1 MNIKIFINLRHIVII
16 KLCAF
21 LFFSNLFSQERDG
34 NINIYDFQ
42 YDSISGIPIVFDET
56 GESTYYLN
64 EKSPNIFVDRE
75 LGSLMLDGSI
85 SIPLGSY
92 YLPKMLNKSL
102 DADSMKHISQIFY
115 RKGDYDF
122 SDLGIGIQIESID
135 STKFTY
141 RGLKRS
147 QPQLYQNGEDQLQNH
162 IFSIER
168 NIRSTSIQVATLYH
182 YEDFTLPLN
191 FENASRKV
199 ESFHGG
205 LNFTTNWRKL
215 VLKGLNAYQFT
226 YVNQASSKVS
236 YLSLWNFIS
245 GRYKILEKYSFLIDY
260 EHKKHFIEKE
270 EDLFNTPYQIVD
282 VKLEYS
288 GNSIVA
294 GFGGAVFESSL
305 IPIVDLLLKKNNY
318 YISFIRKFDVNLIK
332 NQNSQTDALELIDN
346 SFVIGYDGLKY
357 KTTIELFNVDYKNE
371 STAGLRFYSDIKLK
385 WLNIEQK
392 IGFFDLSTNAINQ
405 PLDYYSMTSLLFSP
419 DIWFWEDSRYQ
430 PFVGAQSIYIKHSG
444 DLGLDPTYP
453 PVFRAISFPPYAS
466 NLLNLEI
473 GLLVNQFKL
482 SYKWIN
488 FSFSDN
494 NIVKNSFNET
504 FSPVFPIRHF
514 EVIWQFW
521 N

>member
-1 MNIKIFINLRHIVII
+1 MNIKIFINVRHIVRI

-21 LFFSNLFSQERDG
+21 LFFSSLLSQERDG
-34 NINIYDFQ
+34 NVNISDFQ
-42 YDSISGIPIVFDET
+42 YDSVSGIPIVFDET

-64 EKSPNIFVDRE
+64 EKIPNIFIDKE
-75 LGSLMLDGSI
+75 LGSVMLDGSI
-85 SIPLGSY
+85 SVPLGSY
-92 YLPKMLNKSL
+92 YLPRMLNKSL
-102 DADSMKHISQIFY
+102 DADSIKNISQIFY

-122 SDLGIGIQIESID
+122 SDLGIGLQIESLD
-135 STKFTY
+135 SSKFIY

-147 QPQLYQNGEDQLQNH
+147 QPQLYQYGEDQLQNH

-168 NIRSTSIQVATLYH
+168 NIRSSSIEVGILYH

-205 LNFTTNWRKL
+205 LNFTTNWGKL
-215 VLKGLNAYQFT
+215 VLKGHNAYQFT
-226 YVNQASSKVS
+226 YVNQASSKAS

-245 GRYKILEKYSFLIDY
+245 GRYKILEKFSFLIDY
-260 EHKKHFIEKE
+260 EYKKQFREIE
-270 EDLFNTPYQIVD
+270 EDLFSIPYQLVD
-282 VKLEYS
+282 AKLEYL
-288 GNSIVA
+288 GNNMVTA
-294 GFGGAVFESSL
+294 FGGAIFQSSL

-318 YISFIRKFDVNLIK
+318 YISFVRKFDVFLIK
-332 NQNSQTDALELIDN
+332 NQNSQTDVLRLIDN
-346 SFVIGYDGLKY
+346 SFMFGYDGLKH
-357 KTTIELFNVDYKNE
+357 KTKIELFNIDYENE
-371 STAGLRFYSDIKLK
+371 SSTGLRFYSDIKLK

-392 IGFFDLSTNAINQ
+392 IGFFNLNTNALNQ
-405 PLDYYSMTSLLFSP
+405 PLDYFSTTSLLFSP
-419 DIWFWEDSRYQ
+419 DIWFWENSRYQ

-444 DLGLDPTYP
+444 ALGLDPSYTS
-453 PVFRAISFPPYAS
+453 VFRPISFPPYAS

-494 NIVKNSFNET
+494 SIVQNSINDSFL
-504 FSPVFPIRHF
+504 PVIPIRHF
-514 EVIWQFW
+514 EIIWQFW

>member
-1 MNIKIFINLRHIVII
+1 MNIKIFINLRHIVTI

-21 LFFSNLFSQERDG
+21 LFFSNLLSQERDG
-34 NINIYDFQ
+34 NINISDFQ
-42 YDSISGIPIVFDET
+42 YESMAGIPVVFDET

-64 EKSPNIFVDRE
+64 EKSPNIFVDQQ
-75 LGSLMLDGSI
+75 LGSVMLDGSI

-92 YLPKMLNKSL
+92 YLPTMLNKSL

-122 SDLGIGIQIESID
+122 SDLGIGLQIESFD
-135 STKFTY
+135 SSKFIY

-147 QPQLYQNGEDQLQNH
+147 QPQLYQYGEDQLQNH

-168 NIRSTSIQVATLYH
+168 NIRTTSIEIATLYH
-182 YEDFTLPLN
+182 YEDFTLPFT
-191 FENASRKV
+191 FENTNRKV

-205 LNFTTNWRKL
+205 LNFRTNWGKL
-215 VLKGLNAYQFT
+215 VLKGLHAYQFT
-226 YVNQASSKVS
+226 YVNQANSKAS

-245 GRYKILEKYSFLIDY
+245 GRYKILENFSFLIDY
-260 EHKKHFIEKE
+260 EYKKQFIEIE
-270 EDLFNTPYQIVD
+270 EDLFSIPYQLVD
-282 VKLEYS
+282 VKLEYL
-288 GNSIVA
+288 GNNMVTS
-294 GFGGAVFESSL
+294 FGGTMFESSL
-305 IPIVDLLLKKNNY
+305 IPTVDLLLKKNNY
-318 YISFIRKFDVNLIK
+318 YISFIRKFDVFLIK
-332 NQNSQTDALELIDN
+332 NKNSQTDVLRLIDN
-346 SFVIGYDGLKY
+346 SFMLGYDGLKH
-357 KTTIELFNVDYKNE
+357 KTKIELFNISYENE
-371 STAGLRFYSDIKLK
+371 STIGLRFYSDIELK

-392 IGFFDLSTNAINQ
+392 IGFFNLNMNALNE
-405 PLDYYSMTSLLFSP
+405 PLDYYSTTSLLFSP
-419 DIWFWEDSRYQ
+419 DIWFWENSRYQ

-444 DLGLDPTYP
+444 ALGLDPSYTS
-453 PVFRAISFPPYAS
+453 VFRAISFPPYAS

-473 GLLVNQFKL
+473 GILVNQFKL

-494 NIVKNSFNET
+494 IVKNSFNEN
-504 FSPVFPIRHF
+504 FLPVFPIRHF